1 MIKFFCWGGSKC
13 FSMGQIKVA
22 TFNVRGLKMAER
34 RTAVFFSVRDLY
46 YDVLF
51 LQECHLEN
59 ERDVERFSKE
69 WTLGPSFWGVGNVR
83 ADGVGILFFSWEMMV
98 ETSGVIVPGRVIFVD
113 AKWRGVAL
121 RFINVY
127 VPSKREEREGFL
139 GKIFPLLY
147 TNRLVVLG
155 GDFNMSLE
163 KSSGGELAGV
173 IKSFGLQDSGQSIGG
188 GGLGYTWW
196 NSRQEASRLDYIF
209 FSKSV
214 KVNSYTRQL
223 MWCSDHC
230 LVGAGAEVEAGQRGR
245 GKWRMNVTYL
255 QDQTFCKVFRVLYAG
270 WCNLKGFYQSHSDWW
285 EGVKERVRFFCR
297 AWGLALG
304 NAKQKQVRQ
313 WTKELQVLCSQG
325 LLNTVQGWEK
335 AKFLQE
341 ALNEHYK
348 GESRKFFIQSGVCQ
362 RVLDERPTKFFFST
376 VKGRQ
381 KRSSMECLNT
391 EEGKVYSVEGMLK
404 ASVVFYK
411 DLFAN
416 RERRESIAEVFLDD
430 LDRTLEEVEAGG
442 LEKEV
447 TLKEVEVAIKSLK
460 KGTCPGGDGLPA
472 EFYQAFLPLVGPE
485 LVEVYQESLGRGKLP
500 LSMRMGLVTLLHKK
514 NSKED
519 LANWR
524 PITLLT
530 TDYKILA
537 KVLTLRLKGVVGSV
551 VHPDQ
556 TCGVPGRSGSLNLV
570 LIRDVISWAEQR
582 QLPLAILSLDQ
593 EKAFDR
599 VSHSFLWSVL
609 EKLGFGPGFRAWI
622 RLLYSEVFSQI
633 RVNGFYSEPVEQ
645 LGGVRQGCPLSPL
658 CYILSLEPLISR
670 LRLTAALT
678 GVSLPGGGGIRAK
691 VSAYADDMT
700 VFLTTEKD
708 FVVTGDILHSFSE
721 ATGAKVNVSKSS
733 VMFVGQW
740 SKRTVVPGGYTLCQ
754 DGVKILGVRF
764 FRVNSAQQN
773 WEGLLESLQSK
784 VSRWSVRELS
794 LWGRVQVVKA
804 DVLPRINH
812 LAYVFPL
819 PFWQGRRMEKLFFS
833 FIWKGR
839 TELVSRSQM
848 FHHLGKGGRG
858 VPCLPWKVAAL
869 FTAFAARIVVQA
881 LEHKAYVLAR
891 FWLGWPLRHLIG
903 WSNRVPW
910 SLDRP
915 EHYKVAADIIKG
927 NPWCLEQSLLLNH
940 RKLYVRLMECSI
952 REARGAG
959 PPIEVNW
966 LSLQPDYLEGR
977 CKDVNWLAAL
987 GRLPVR
993 ERLYRHG
1000 QGRSPLC
1007 PVGCGGEETI
1017 EHALWSCPGAASL
1030 WGTVAGWWREWGG
1043 PLITRD
1049 LVLYGVGLG
1058 NMEKE
1063 RRRVVWVAVSEGK
1076 RILWEWRLRCLRKQ
1090 LPGLEP
1096 QKLFSTFLASLVK
1109 EVNGYKSVYGEE
1121 KMRGVWGGLPRVGV
1135 G

>member
-1 MIKFFCWGGSKC
+1 
-13 FSMGQIKVA
+13 MGQIRVA

-34 RTAVFFSVRDLY
+34 RTAVFLSVRNLK

-59 ERDVERFSKE
+59 ERDVESFSTE
-69 WTLGPSFWGVGNVR
+69 WTLGPSFWGVGNVK
-83 ADGVGILFFSWEMMV
+83 ADGVGIIFFSWELMV
-98 ETSGVIVPGRVIFVD
+98 EASGVIVPGRVIFVD
-113 AKWRGVAL
+113 ARWRGVAL

-127 VPSKREEREGFL
+127 GPSKREEREGFL
-139 GKIFPLLY
+139 ENFFPLLY

-173 IKSFGLQDSGQSIGG
+173 IKSFGLQDSGQAIGG
-188 GGLGYTWW
+188 EGLGYTWW
-196 NSRQEASRLDYIF
+196 NSRQEATRLDYVF

-214 KVNSYTRQL
+214 KVRSYTRQL

-230 LVGAGAEVEAGQRGR
+230 LVGAGAEVEAGHRGR

-255 QDQTFCKVFRVLYAG
+255 QDPTFCKVFRALYAG
-270 WCNLKGFYQSHSDWW
+270 WCNLKGFYPSHSDWW
-285 EGVKERVRFFCR
+285 EGIKERIRFFCR
-297 AWGLALG
+297 AWGVTLG
-304 NAKQKQVRQ
+304 KVKWSQVRK
-313 WTKELQVLCSQG
+313 WTKELQVLCSQN
-325 LLNTVQGWEK
+325 LLSTVRGWKK
-335 AKFLQE
+335 AKVLQD
-341 ALNEHYK
+341 ALNEHYR
-348 GESRKFFIQSGVCQ
+348 GEARTFCIQSGVRQ
-362 RVLDERPTKFFFST
+362 RMLDERPTKFFFST

-381 KRSSMECLNT
+381 KRSSMECLDT

-404 ASVVFYK
+404 TAVAFYK
-411 DLFAN
+411 ELFAN
-416 RERRESIAEVFLDD
+416 RVRRESTAEGFLED

-460 KGTCPGGDGLPA
+460 KGTSPGGDGLPA

-485 LVEVYQESLGRGKLP
+485 LVAVYQESLEGGKLP
-500 LSMRMGLVTLLHKK
+500 LSMRIGLVTLLHKK

-524 PITLLT
+524 PITLLN

-537 KVLTLRLKGVVGSV
+537 KVLTLRLKEVVSSV

-593 EKAFDR
+593 EKAYDR

-609 EKLGFGPGFRAWI
+609 EKLGFGPKFRAWI
-622 RLLYSEVFSQI
+622 QLLYNEVFSQI

-658 CYILSLEPLISR
+658 CYILFLEPLISR
-670 LRLTAALT
+670 LRLTATLT
-678 GVSLPGGGGIRAK
+678 GVILPGGGGIRAK

-700 VFLTTEKD
+700 IFLTTEKD
-708 FVVTGDILHSFSE
+708 FVVTGEILQRFSE

-733 VMFVGQW
+733 VMLVGRW
-740 SKRTVVPGGYTLCQ
+740 SKRSEVPGGYTVCQ
-754 DGVKILGVRF
+754 DGIKILGVRF

-784 VSRWSVRELS
+784 IGRWSVRDLS

-804 DVLPRINH
+804 DVLPSINH

-819 PFWQGRRMEKLFFS
+819 PFWQGRRMEKLVFS
-833 FIWKGR
+833 FIWRGG
-839 TELVSRSQM
+839 TELVSRAQM
-848 FHHLGKGGRG
+848 FRHLGEGGRG
-858 VPCLPWKVAAL
+858 VPCLPWKVTAL
-869 FTAFAARIVVQA
+869 FIAFATRLVVQT
-881 LEHKAYVLAR
+881 LEHKAHVLAR
-891 FWLGWPLRHLIG
+891 FWLGWPLRLLIV

-915 EHYKVAADIIKG
+915 EHYKVAADTIKG

-940 RKLYVRLMECSI
+940 RELYVRLMERSVT
-952 REARGAG
+952 EARGSG
-959 PPIEVNW
+959 SPMEVNW
-966 LSLQPDYLEGR
+966 LSLQPDYLVGR

-1007 PVGCGGEETI
+1007 PLGCGGEETI
-1017 EHALWSCPGAASL
+1017 EHALWSCPGAVSL
-1030 WGTVAGWWREWGG
+1030 WKLVAGWWREWGG
-1043 PLITRD
+1043 PLITWD
-1049 LVLYGVGLG
+1049 LVLYGARLG
-1058 NMEKE
+1058 NIKNE
-1063 RRRVVWVAVSEGK
+1063 RRRVVWVVVSEGK
-1076 RILWEWRLRCLRKQ
+1076 RTLWEWRVRCLRKQ
-1090 LPGLEP
+1090 LPGVEP
-1096 QKLFSTFLASLVK
+1096 QKLFLTLLANLGK
-1109 EVNGYKSVYGEE
+1109 EVKGYKAVYGEE
-1121 KMRGVWGGLPRVGV
+1121 RTRGVWGGLPRVGV